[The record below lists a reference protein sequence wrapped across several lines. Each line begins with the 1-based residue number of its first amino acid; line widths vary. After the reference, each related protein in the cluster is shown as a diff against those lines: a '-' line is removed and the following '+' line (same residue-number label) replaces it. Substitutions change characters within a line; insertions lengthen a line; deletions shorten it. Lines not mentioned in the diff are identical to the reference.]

1 MKHFLLGIGAFAGIS
16 LVIYA
21 IAGVLTALTLD
32 KETIGTILMI
42 GALAFIAKPF
52 GELTASVFK
61 LNIK

>member
-32 KETIGTILMI
+32 KETIGTISMI

>member
-1 MKHFLLGIGAFAGIS
+1 MKHFLLGIGVFAIIS
-16 LVIYA
+16 LIVYA
-21 IAGVLTALTLD
+21 IAGILTALTLD
-32 KETIGTILMI
+32 KETIGTIFMI

>member
-21 IAGVLTALTLD
+21 IASVLTALTLD
-32 KETIGTILMI
+32 KETIGTIFMI

>member
-1 MKHFLLGIGAFAGIS
+1 MTHFLLGIGAFAGIS

-32 KETIGTILMI
+32 KETIGTIFMI

>member
-21 IAGVLTALTLD
+21 IAGVLSALTLD
-32 KETIGTILMI
+32 KETIGTIFMI

>member
-32 KETIGTILMI
+32 KETIGIILMI

>member
-32 KETIGTILMI
+32 KDTIGTIFMI

>member
-1 MKHFLLGIGAFAGIS
+1 MKHFLLGIGVFAVIS
-16 LVIYA
+16 LVMYA
-21 IAGVLTALTLD
+21 LAGVLTALTVD
-32 KETIGTILMI
+32 KETIGTIFMI

>member
-16 LVIYA
+16 LITFTVAEIF
-21 IAGVLTALTLD
+21 TLLSLSKD
-32 KETIGTILMI
+32 TIQIILMV
-42 GALAFIAKPF
+42 ALLSFIAKPF

>member
-1 MKHFLLGIGAFAGIS
+1 MKHFLLGIGVFAIISLIVYVIAGI
-16 LVIYA
+16 
-21 IAGVLTALTLD
+21 LTALTLD
-32 KETIGTILMI
+32 KETIGTIFMI

>member
-1 MKHFLLGIGAFAGIS
+1 MKHFLLGIGVFAGIS
-16 LVIYA
+16 LVVYA
-21 IAGVLTALTLD
+21 LAGVLTALTLD
-32 KETIGTILMI
+32 KETIGTIFMI

>member
-1 MKHFLLGIGAFAGIS
+1 MKHFLLGIGVFAIIS
-16 LVIYA
+16 LVMYA
-21 IAGVLTALTLD
+21 LAGVLTALTVD
-32 KETIGTILMI
+32 KETIGTIFMI

>member
-1 MKHFLLGIGAFAGIS
+1 MYALAGI
-16 LVIYA
+16 
-21 IAGVLTALTLD
+21 LTALTLD
-32 KETIGTILMI
+32 KETIGTIFMI